1 VSAEPTCVTHQLSPD
16 DRFALMASDGLWDVM
31 SDEEAQAF
39 VLAADAQ
46 GASPTAIAQQLI
58 QAALNK
64 GTRDNVSAL
73 LIRF

>member
-1 VSAEPTCVTHQLSPD
+1 
-16 DRFALMASDGLWDVM
+16 
-31 SDEEAQAF
+31 